1 MRAFIG
7 LFCMVAFGFSSKH
20 GLSQT
25 TVVIDVDTTM
35 TVYQVFSLIKKQTGS
50 TFLYDYEMFKGAP
63 AIRLQKGRIRTGDLL
78 DKIKGTGDFRYAYT
92 EDKTVIFSR
101 AKKKMPTA
109 VTETTPDAQQLRVSG
124 TITDPNGMPLPG
136 VNIIV
141 KDAKRGTMSDPDGKY
156 DIRVNPSDVL
166 VFSYVGFKKQE
177 QAVNGQEVLDVVMEE
192 DVSALDEVVV
202 NAGYY
207 TVKEKEKTGS
217 ISKITSQDIETQPV
231 TNVLEAAIGRMPGVQ
246 ITQNT
251 GVPGGGFTVQI
262 RGQNSLRTDDG
273 ANQPLYIVDGVPF
286 SATFVGGALSNMIGG
301 SNPLNSINPSD
312 IESIEVL
319 KDADATAIYGSR
331 GANGVVL
338 ITTKQGYGKEGKTRI
353 DIDIQSG
360 IGKVADFLD
369 MLNTEQY
376 LEMRREAFAN
386 DKMEPTESNA
396 PELLV
401 WDQNRDN
408 DWQKELIGGTAY
420 ITNLQTS
427 VSGGN
432 DQTSFRLG
440 GGLYKETTVYPGD
453 FGYKRISGS
462 LNLNHWS
469 KDRKFQMMFSINYV
483 SGNNELSYND
493 VTRYAILL
501 PPNTPEFLDDNNEL
515 VWPEAMTYN
524 PYAFLRQKYNANTN
538 NLVSNL
544 QLNYQLIPDL
554 YLKTRLGYTK
564 LDQDEIYINP
574 KSTFYPAST
583 AQSSSQFNDTKIKT
597 WIIEPQIEYIKDFG
611 NSKLSIL
618 GGATFQEDLRKN
630 SRFNATGFSNEA
642 LLESIEAASSITSPP
657 NLSNDIQYRYSAV
670 FGRVNYTL
678 KDRYILNLTG
688 RRDGSSRFGPG
699 KRFANFG
706 AVGAAWIFSNENFL
720 QNFSFL
726 SYGKLRG
733 SYGTT
738 GNDRIDDYGYL
749 DSWGPSQYPYK
760 GENGLEP
767 TGLFNPDYVWERN
780 VKLEGALELGF
791 LNDRIF
797 IQASYYHNRSDN
809 QLLRMPLPSSVGFSS
824 VQGNLPATVQNT
836 GWEVEFNST
845 NIKDQDFTWA
855 SAFNLTVPRNK
866 LIDFPGIENTSYA
879 NQYEVGKSLYVQKLY
894 HFLGVD
900 PETGTYQ
907 VEDLNEDGVLSPT
920 FDYQG
925 LKEIAQDFYGGFQNN
940 FTYKNWQLN
949 IFFQFVRQ
957 TGRNYLFG
965 GFSPPGYRLNNQPDI
980 VMDRWQNQGDV
991 LDIQKFTQST
1001 ASEAGQSYYLNLRRS
1016 DAMISDASFI
1026 RLKNVSI
1033 HYMLPKTTAQKIGI
1047 RNCRFYIQGQNL
1059 LTFTNFLGMNPENQN
1074 LASLPPLRKI
1084 LGGVQLSF

>member
-101 AKKKMPTA
+101 AKKKMPAA

-217 ISKITSQDIETQPV
+217 ISKITSQDIENQPV

-246 ITQNT
+246 IAQNT

-286 SATFVGGALSNMIGG
+286 SATFVGGALSNIIGG

-338 ITTKQGYGKEGKTRI
+338 IMTKQGYGKEGKTRI

-386 DKMEPTESNA
+386 DGIEATEVNA
-396 PELLV
+396 PELLL
-401 WDQNRDN
+401 WDQNRDT

-420 ITNLQTS
+420 ITNLQAA

-432 DQTSFRLG
+432 NQTSFRLG

-453 FGYKRISGS
+453 LGYRRMSGS
-462 LNLNHWS
+462 FNLNHWS
-469 KDRKFQMMFSINYV
+469 KDRRFQMIFSQNYV
-483 SGNNELSYND
+483 SDKNKLSFND
-493 VTRYAILL
+493 LASITTNL
-501 PPNTPEFLDDNNEL
+501 PPNIPDFLDDNSEL
-515 VWPEAMTYN
+515 VWPVTYN
-524 PYAFLRQKYNANTN
+524 PYSYLQKEYKVKTD
-538 NLVSNL
+538 NLISNL
-544 QLNYQLIPDL
+544 QLNYQLVPNL
-554 YLKTRLGYTK
+554 YLKTRLGYTT
-564 LDQDEIYINP
+564 LNRDEVYINP
-574 KSTFYPAST
+574 KSSFYPTST
-583 AQSSSQFNDTKIKT
+583 LQANSQFNDTKIRT
-597 WIIEPQIEYIKDFG
+597 WNVEPQVEYTVHFG
-611 NSKLSIL
+611 KSKLSIMV
-618 GGATFQEDLRKN
+618 GGTFQEEKRQNTRID
-630 SRFNATGFSNEA
+630 ATGFSNDA
-642 LLESIEAASSITSPP
+642 LLESVEAASSITVNPI
-657 NLSNDIQYRYSAV
+657 LSNDIQYRYHAI
-670 FGRVNYTL
+670 FGRINYIL
-678 KDRYILNLTG
+678 KDRYLLNLTG

-706 AVGAAWIFSNENFL
+706 AVGAAWIFSNESFMEDS
-720 QNFSFL
+720 SFL
-726 SYGKLRG
+726 SFGKLRG
-733 SYGTT
+733 SYGVT
-738 GNDRIDDYGYL
+738 GNDRIGDYGYL
-749 DSWGPSQYPYK
+749 NSWGPSQYPYQ
-760 GENGLEP
+760 GGSGLDP
-767 TGLFNPDYVWERN
+767 DGLFNPDFAWERN
-780 VKLEGALELGF
+780 VKLEGGLELGF
-791 LNDRIF
+791 LGDRLFVQIG
-797 IQASYYHNRSDN
+797 YYRNRSDN
-809 QLLRMPLPSSVGFSS
+809 QLLRMPLPSSVGFSN
-824 VQGNLPATVQNT
+824 VQANLPATVQNT
-836 GWEVEFNST
+836 GWELEFNST
-845 NIKDQDFTWA
+845 NIKNRNFTWS

-866 LIDFPGIENTSYA
+866 LIDFPDIENTSYA
-879 NQYEVGKSLYVQKLY
+879 NTYQVGRSVYIQKLY

-900 PETGTYQ
+900 PETGLYQ
-907 VEDLNEDGVLSPT
+907 FEDVNGDGRLSSAD
-920 FDYQG
+920 DYQG
-925 LKEIAQDFYGGFQNN
+925 IKEIAQDFYGGIQNS
-940 FTYKNWQLN
+940 FSYKNWQLD

-957 TGRNYLFG
+957 TGRNYISSFLA
-965 GFSPPGYRLNNQPDI
+965 PGYRNNNQLKH
-980 VMDRWQNQGDV
+980 VMDRWQSLGDISN
-991 LDIQKFTQST
+991 IQRFVQSS
-1001 ASEAGQSYYLNLRRS
+1001 ASPAYTSYTNLRNS
-1016 DAMISDASFI
+1016 DATISDASFI
-1026 RLKNVSI
+1026 RLKNVSFF
-1033 HYMLPKTTAQKIGI
+1033 YTLPKEIVQKIGMN
-1047 RNCRFYIQGQNL
+1047 NCRLYIQGQNL
-1059 LTFTNFLGMNPENQN
+1059 LTFTDYLGMDPENQN
-1074 LASLPPLRKI
+1074 INSLPPLRKMLVGI
-1084 LGGVQLSF
+1084 QLSF